1 MTKTTN
7 FEISKKLAEIKFNKE
22 TNFYYRKNDKELF
35 INTPPDLKDP
45 EEFFLKSY
53 DLEILLNAL
62 PLKVGSYGFF
72 LMGIRKENPLMPF
85 AIGYNLGDDENYG
98 MLYCDKMQDE
108 SLADVAGRLLI
119 ILHEKNLI
127 KF

>member
-22 TNFYYRKNDKELF
+22 TNFYYRKTDKELF
-35 INTPPDLKDP
+35 INTPPNLKDS

-53 DLEILLNAL
+53 DLEILINAL
-62 PLKVGSYGFF
+62 PDTIGGC
-72 LMGIRKENPLMPF
+72 LMIHKEGMYYQESMIEVQKL
-85 AIGYNLGDDENYG
+85 ENE
-98 MLYCDKMQDE
+98 L
-108 SLADVAGRLLI
+108 LADTAGRLI
-119 ILHEKNLI
+119 IELYNNNLI